1 LRKRTAKIG
10 FIIDGQLPTLRKVAK
25 GRCHPGSWL
34 CGWDSCSSIGMMRFE
49 WIAEAVNADSTA
61 GMRYELYR
69 PWKRYDAVIFQKSMD
84 DDCIALAE
92 ELRGKATTLFD
103 ANVDYFTPA
112 DGPSYFAGMAP
123 TTDQR
128 RQAIRMAET
137 CHGVIGDSLHIA
149 EVASAYCPKTCYIP
163 DNVPER
169 LLAKHATTQW
179 VGARKI
185 PLLWSGQAHKMFELL
200 AIRDVLE
207 QYSGHIRLRLVA
219 NSLEALDRIA
229 EPYRSELKELL
240 AALDVEHIPF
250 TTLEDLMQLYDQGGI
265 AVSPRFLDNTYNQG
279 HTEWKIA
286 LPMARGRVTIC
297 SPQRSYS
304 EVARLSENR
313 GIRICEGIQEWANAF
328 QEVLD
333 GDIDWQ
339 GEQAAAINVV
349 REHYTTRVIAEQHRQ
364 FVAEVIAA

>member
-1 LRKRTAKIG
+1 
-10 FIIDGQLPTLRKVAK
+10 
-25 GRCHPGSWL
+25 
-34 CGWDSCSSIGMMRFE
+34 MMRFE

-92 ELRGKATTLFD
+92 ELRGKTATLFD

-137 CHGVIGDSLHIA
+137 CRGVIGDSLHIA
-149 EVASAYCPKTCYIP
+149 EVASAFCRTTRYLP
-163 DNVPER
+163 DNVHSR
-169 LLAKHATTQW
+169 LIAKHASTEC
-179 VGARKI
+179 VGTHKI
-185 PLLWSGQAHKMFELL
+185 PLLWSGQTHKMFELL
-200 AIRDVLE
+200 AIREVLE
-207 QYSGHIRLRLVA
+207 RVSDRTRLRLVS
-219 NSLEALDRIA
+219 NSLDALERIV
-229 EPYRSELKELL
+229 EPYRSDLKNML

-286 LPMARGRVTIC
+286 LPMARGRVTLC
-297 SPQRSYS
+297 SPQRSYR
-304 EVARLSENR
+304 EVARLSQGR
-313 GIRICEGIQEWANAF
+313 GIRICANQEEWANAF